1 MSDSKNRKGFWFLLV
16 VNISLGFFGNQ
27 VSFWLSVLLIGLN
40 YRYTLNRT
48 KMLLLDII
56 LLVSVQTGMWLRYFE
71 ALSSAENIDIGMSL
85 LQLFNM
91 LALWADIVL
100 IFAVFTWSFI
110 MARKR
115 KAAWIT
121 GSLVCVNILIF
132 CILYRIAT
140 Q

>member
-1 MSDSKNRKGFWFLLV
+1 MSDIKNRKGFWFLLA

-27 VSFWLSVLLIGLN
+27 VSFWLSVLLIG
-40 YRYTLNRT
+40 YTLNRT

-91 LALWADIVL
+91 LALWADVVL
-100 IFAVFTWSFI
+100 ILAVFTWSFI
-110 MARKR
+110 MDKKR

-132 CILYRIAT
+132 CILYRIVT